1 MPPLNEP
8 ECELVTC
15 IVTIK
20 ISTGEIWS
28 HVYGKQQTS
37 DSNWKFLKI
46 ENTLIF
52 KQIKIIQDD
61 TFG

>member
-1 MPPLNEP
+1 MLPCKEP
-8 ECELVTC
+8 ESELVTC

-37 DSNWKFLKI
+37 DSNCKFLKI
-46 ENTLIF
+46 ENPLIF